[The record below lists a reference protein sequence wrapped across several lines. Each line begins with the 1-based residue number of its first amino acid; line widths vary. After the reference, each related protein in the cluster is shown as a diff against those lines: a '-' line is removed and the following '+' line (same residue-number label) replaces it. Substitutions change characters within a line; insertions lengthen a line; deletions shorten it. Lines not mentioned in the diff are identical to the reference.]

1 MSNSRLI
8 RFIPRN
14 GSSPVIGEPTDKDLD
29 IGLAVFGGKQVKV
42 DTFSGKSVIA
52 PGKKTGESTTVG
64 QLLSPLAAE
73 EVGTIRCIGLNVGS
87 HFCHWPDSGAG

>member
-29 IGLAVFGGKQVKV
+29 IGLAVFEGKQVKV
-42 DTFSGKSVIA
+42 DTFSGKSVIT

-73 EVGTIRCIGLNVGS
+73 EVGTIRCIGLNVGLHS
-87 HFCHWPDSGAG
+87 CDQHGN